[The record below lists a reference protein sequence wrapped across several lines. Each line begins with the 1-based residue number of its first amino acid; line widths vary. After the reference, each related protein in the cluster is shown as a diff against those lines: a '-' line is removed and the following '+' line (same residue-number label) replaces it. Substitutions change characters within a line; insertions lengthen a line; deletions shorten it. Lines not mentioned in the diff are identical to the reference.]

1 MKRLLTAK
9 HWQIF
14 ILLIIG
20 LIVGNFSVENE
31 PTITALLT
39 TVGIFIYA
47 IYPLAVGHF
56 LQDYLPKKVEL
67 NHNLFLINVFIWIA
81 VYSIIMILSDGQGM
95 TFNGLIALPFFY
107 VFYAFLHSI
116 VFPAKTLKSIEL
128 GKKASF
134 GEYLGD
140 FFLIVFLPIGIW
152 FLQPRINRII
162 RSGQLT
168 NEESRTANIG

>member
-1 MKRLLTAK
+1 MEKLLTAK

-20 LIVGNFSVENE
+20 LIAGNFRVANE
-31 PTITALLT
+31 PTINAILS
-39 TVGIFIYA
+39 VSGILIYA
-47 IYPLAVGHF
+47 IYPLSIGHF
-56 LQDYLPKKVEL
+56 LQDYLPDKVEL
-67 NHNLFLINVFIWIA
+67 NHNLFLINVFVWIT

-116 VFPAKTLKSIEL
+116 AFPAKTLKSIEL
-128 GKKASF
+128 RRKASF

-140 FFLIVFLPIGIW
+140 FFLIVFLPVGIW
-152 FLQPRINRII
+152 FLQPRVNRII
-162 RSGQLT
+162 KENQHSL
-168 NEESRTANIG
+168 EERHTEDLI